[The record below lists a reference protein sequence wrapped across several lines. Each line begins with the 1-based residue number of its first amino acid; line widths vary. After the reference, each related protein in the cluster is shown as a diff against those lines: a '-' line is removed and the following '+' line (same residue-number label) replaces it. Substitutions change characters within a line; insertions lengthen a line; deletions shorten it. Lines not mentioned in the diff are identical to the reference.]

1 MSHLAYKSENVG
13 KRNTRISYLHNES
26 DSLFK
31 DVRSPDNLDEEE
43 YADLI
48 QQIDKKSN
56 DISVENIGANR
67 KKEGQQDEERFGSS
81 GKRGSQKTRP
91 STSHT
96 ITTNKRVSATSQVR
110 GRRLNGISNP
120 QRS

>member
-1 MSHLAYKSENVG
+1 MSQELNVFQNAIQGKIGSVELSHLAYKSENVG
-13 KRNTRISYLHNES
+13 KRNTRISYLNNES

-56 DISVENIGANR
+56 DISVEMVGANKR
-67 KKEGQQDEERFGSS
+67 KQEQ
-81 GKRGSQKTRP
+81 
-91 STSHT
+91 
-96 ITTNKRVSATSQVR
+96 
-110 GRRLNGISNP
+110 
-120 QRS
+120 

>member
-1 MSHLAYKSENVG
+1 LSHLAYKSENVG

-31 DVRSPDNLDEEE
+31 DVRSPENLDEEE

-56 DISVENIGANR
+56 DISVEIIEANR
-67 KKEGQQDEERFGSS
+67 KKHER
-81 GKRGSQKTRP
+81 
-91 STSHT
+91 
-96 ITTNKRVSATSQVR
+96 
-110 GRRLNGISNP
+110 
-120 QRS
+120 